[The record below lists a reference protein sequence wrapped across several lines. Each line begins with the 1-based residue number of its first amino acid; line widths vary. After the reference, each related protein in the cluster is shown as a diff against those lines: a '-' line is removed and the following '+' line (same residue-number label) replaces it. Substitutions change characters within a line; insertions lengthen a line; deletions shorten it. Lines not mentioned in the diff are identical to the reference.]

1 MSADLLGF
9 LGVLALVVIAI
20 AFVALLIGAFRFAR
34 EAYRLTAA
42 LNERV
47 TRLDTLADELSAT
60 LVDARET
67 MAEAR
72 ATLAP
77 LRSSAE
83 ATEDIVRVPGE
94 VVTRAARVLK
104 GVGEGLADQ
113 ATRLRRTD

>member
-1 MSADLLGF
+1 VSADLVTII
-9 LGVLALVVIAI
+9 GVVALVVLTVS
-20 AFVALLIGAFRFAR
+20 FVALLVASLRFGR
-34 EAYRLTAA
+34 EAYRLIVA

-47 TRLDTLADELSAT
+47 TRLDSLADELSST
-60 LVDARET
+60 LADARET

-83 ATEDIVRVPGE
+83 ATEDFVRAPGE

-113 ATRLRRTD
+113 ATRLRRKD

>member
-1 MSADLLGF
+1 MSEDQARWA
-9 LGVLALVVIAI
+9 VVALVVIA
-20 AFVALLIGAFRFAR
+20 ACFVGLLVGVLRFGR
-34 EAYRLTAA
+34 EAYALIAA
-42 LNERV
+42 LNDRMA
-47 TRLDTLADELSAT
+47 RLDLLADELSET
-60 LVDARET
+60 LAEARET

-104 GVGEGLADQ
+104 GMGEGLADQ
-113 ATRLRRTD
+113 ATRLRRKE

>member
-1 MSADLLGF
+1 VSADLLNL
-9 LGVLALVVIAI
+9 LGVLALVVLAA
-20 AFVALLIGAFRFAR
+20 AFVALLVGALRFGR
-34 EAYRLTAA
+34 EAHRLIAA
-42 LNERV
+42 LNNR
-47 TRLDTLADELSAT
+47 TSRLDALADELSET
-60 LVDARET
+60 LADARET

-83 ATEDIVRVPGE
+83 VTEEIVRAPGE

-113 ATRLRRTD
+113 ATRLRRRD

>member
-1 MSADLLGF
+1 MSSDLLSM
-9 LGVLALVVIAI
+9 LAVLALVVIAA
-20 AFVALLIGAFRFAR
+20 AFVALLVVAFRFAQ

-42 LNERV
+42 LNQRMS
-47 TRLDTLADELSAT
+47 RLDSLADELSET
-60 LVDARET
+60 LADARET

-83 ATEDIVRVPGE
+83 ATEDFVRAPGE

-113 ATRLRRTD
+113 ATRLRRRE

>member
-1 MSADLLGF
+1 VSADLLG
-9 LGVLALVVIAI
+9 LIGVLALVVIAV
-20 AFVALLIGAFRFAR
+20 AFVALLVVLFRFAR
-34 EAYRLTAA
+34 EAYRLVAA

-47 TRLDTLADELSAT
+47 SRLDSLSDELSAT
-60 LVDARET
+60 LADARET
-67 MAEAR
+67 MADAR

-83 ATEDIVRVPGE
+83 LTDEIVRAPGE

-113 ATRLRRTD
+113 AGRLRRKD